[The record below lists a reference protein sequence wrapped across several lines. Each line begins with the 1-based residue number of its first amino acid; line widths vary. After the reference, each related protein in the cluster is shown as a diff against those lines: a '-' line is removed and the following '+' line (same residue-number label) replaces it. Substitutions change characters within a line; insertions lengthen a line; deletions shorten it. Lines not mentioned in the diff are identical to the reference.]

1 MAILKVPKSLI
12 AKVGIDDLAKAVA
25 DHKAEHASWSAHM
38 ARVAADAKLPPIPR
52 PLFADYAKEKNPVAA
67 FRQAMD
73 VYEANVATRHQ
84 PYKPPEPHQLVAFV
98 LANGG
103 TFEVLNDDPTP
114 AQILAEKKLALIYQ
128 ITAAEAE
135 AIHAIMPPLGK
146 RRLANMR
153 ESDIGIADAERVRA
167 MPLAVQQ
174 DSDKLTKAIAKA
186 RPPEDAAHL
195 QVQADLRAKATAINR
210 AATQMMSDVEDLT
223 IENINS
229 WRMTPL
235 PGAA

>member
-12 AKVGIDDLAKAVA
+12 ANTGIDDLAKAVA

-114 AQILAEKKLALIYQ
+114 EQILAEKKLVLIHQ
-128 ITAAEAE
+128 ISSAEA
-135 AIHAIMPPLGK
+135 AAVQSVMPPIGK
-146 RRLANMR
+146 QRAYNLR
-153 ESDIGIADAERVRA
+153 EADIGAADVARANKLIADGETDPVK
-167 MPLAVQQ
+167 LQKAVE
-174 DSDKLTKAIAKA
+174 KG
-186 RPPEDAAHL
+186 RPADDTAHL
-195 QVQADLRAKATAINR
+195 RAQADRRTKVDAIIR
-210 AATQMMSDVEDLT
+210 AASQMMSDVEDLT
-223 IENINS
+223 IENIDA